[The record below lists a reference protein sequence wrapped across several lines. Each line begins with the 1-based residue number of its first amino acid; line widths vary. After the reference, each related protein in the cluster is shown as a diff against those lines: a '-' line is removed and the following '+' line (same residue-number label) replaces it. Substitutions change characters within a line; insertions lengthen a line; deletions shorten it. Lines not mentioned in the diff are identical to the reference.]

1 MRASERHSDTLRRMG
16 RLLPL
21 LTRQMDVTAPYDH
34 ETFSI
39 LLPGTSTEKARSTAS
54 RLREYLESTCPPQ
67 DQIRFHTELRLG
79 FAEVGEGDDVV
90 RLLQRA
96 WNASFAPDGSEAS
109 GVPRVTRSAAGSVPL
124 MPKIPTAPGF
134 DLPLSSF

>member
-34 ETFSI
+34 ETLSI

-67 DQIRFHTELRLG
+67 DQMRFHTELRLG